1 MKYKSITI
9 IFVLNTITNI
19 KKQTMKKLLKLS
31 FEMFS
36 RLYPTSVLN
45 RKKGI
50 STRKNKLFVYLLF
63 PISAILVTSC
73 AVIRPGEVGVKQKL
87 GKLSDEIATQGTVLF
102 NPFTSKV
109 VKASIQTNNLELSLS
124 LPSKEGLSITSQ
136 ISILYRL
143 DKDKVSSVIRTLG
156 LNYETIIAN
165 VFRSASADVCSKFF
179 AKDMHSGMRADIEIS
194 IKNKMDETLTV
205 QGILIESVLMKS
217 IQLPEGLA
225 GSIERKLQAEQ
236 DAMRMEFVLQ
246 QQKLEVDRIIIEAKG
261 TRDAQ
266 KIIAEGL
273 TPEIIKIRS
282 IEAFVLLSKSPN
294 TKMVITD
301 GKTPFLIN

>member
-1 MKYKSITI
+1 
-9 IFVLNTITNI
+9 
-19 KKQTMKKLLKLS
+19 MKKKIYAFLAKLL
-31 FEMFS
+31 MP
-36 RLYPTSVLN
+36 LYARKIAKKKRSVFY
-45 RKKGI
+45 I
-50 STRKNKLFVYLLF
+50 NKRYAFLVMPFLAMLL
-63 PISAILVTSC
+63 LTNC
-73 AVIRPGEVGVKQKL
+73 TVIRPRQVGIKQKL
-87 GKLSDEIATQGTVLF
+87 GKLSDNITTQGTVFF
-102 NPFTSKV
+102 NPFTSRVIKT
-109 VKASIQTNNLELSLS
+109 SIQTNNLELSLS

-143 DKDKVSSVIRTLG
+143 DKDKVPSVIKVLG
-156 LNYETIIAN
+156 LNYQSIISN

-179 AKDMHSGMRADIEIS
+179 AKDMHSGMRADIEKA
-194 IKNKMDETLTV
+194 IKVKMDETLTA

-246 QQKLEVDRIIIEAKG
+246 EQRLEVERIIIEAKG

-282 IEAFVLLSKSPN
+282 IEAFLQLAKSN
-294 TKMVITD
+294 NAKLIVTE
-301 GKTPFLIN
+301 GKAPFLIGPDGNK

>member
-1 MKYKSITI
+1 MR
-9 IFVLNTITNI
+9 
-19 KKQTMKKLLKLS
+19 QLLKEIL
-31 FEMFS
+31 E
-36 RLYPTSVLN
+36 
-45 RKKGI
+45 
-50 STRKNKLFVYLLF
+50 KLFCQPRLLRNNLKSAGVRAPVNPVVYFMIPLAAF
-63 PISAILVTSC
+63 MIASC
-73 AVIRPGEVGVKQKL
+73 AVIRPGEVGIKQKL
-87 GKLSDEIATQGTVLF
+87 GQLSDKVVTQGTMLY

-109 VKASIQTNNLELSLS
+109 VKTSIQTNNLELSLS

-143 DKDKVSSVIRTLG
+143 DKDKVASVIRMLG
-156 LNYETIIAN
+156 LNYQSIIAN
-165 VFRSASADVCSKFF
+165 VFRSASADVCSKYFV
-179 AKDMHSGMRADIEIS
+179 KDMHSGMRADIEKS
-194 IKNKMDETLTV
+194 IKSKMDETLTA

-225 GSIERKLQAEQ
+225 SSIERKLQAEQ

-282 IEAFVLLSKSPN
+282 IEAFIQLSKSPN
-294 TKMVITD
+294 TKMIVTD
-301 GKTPFLIN
+301 GKAPFLINQ

>member
-1 MKYKSITI
+1 
-9 IFVLNTITNI
+9 
-19 KKQTMKKLLKLS
+19 MKKLLQELGQGLTNLPIRK
-31 FEMFS
+31 ENFS
-36 RLYPTSVLN
+36 NINFQIN
-45 RKKGI
+45 R
-50 STRKNKLFVYLLF
+50 SAYLLAF
-63 PISAILVTSC
+63 VPLLLFASSC
-73 AVIRPGEVGVKQKL
+73 AVVRPGEVGIKQRL
-87 GKLSDEIATQGTVLF
+87 GKLSDNVTTQGTILY
-102 NPFTSKV
+102 NPFTSKI
-109 VKASIQTNNLELSLS
+109 VKTSIQTNNLELSLS

-143 DKDKVSSVIRTLG
+143 DKDKVPSVIRTLG
-156 LNYETIIAN
+156 LSYPSIISN
-165 VFRSASADVCSKFF
+165 VFRSASADVCAKYF
-179 AKDMHSGMRADIEIS
+179 AKDMHSGMRADIEKA
-194 IKNKMDETLTV
+194 IKNKMDETLSA

-246 QQKLEVDRIIIEAKG
+246 EQRLEVERIIIEAKG

-282 IEAFVLLSKSPN
+282 IEAFIQLSKSPN
-294 TKMVITD
+294 SKIVITD
-301 GKTPFLIN
+301 GKTPFLISSDNIK